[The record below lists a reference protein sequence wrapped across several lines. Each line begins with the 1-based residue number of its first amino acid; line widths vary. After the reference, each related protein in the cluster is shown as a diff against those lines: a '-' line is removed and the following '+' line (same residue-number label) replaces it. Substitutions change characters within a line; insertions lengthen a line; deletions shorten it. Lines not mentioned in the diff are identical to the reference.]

1 LRIDFPW
8 NDRAGRFSTL
18 YALAFLL
25 TITPA
30 LWLAWDAATGML
42 GPRPVTEAIHR
53 TGDWAVRLL
62 LLSLLLTPLRRI
74 TGWSRWVLVRRM
86 IGLSVF
92 FYALAHLVLYAL
104 DQSWNIGRVASEIVL
119 RPYLTIG
126 FVALLG
132 LAVLAATSTDRAIR
146 RLGRRWGMLHRI
158 VYLIGV
164 LSLLHFFLQSK
175 INATQ
180 AALMMGFFL
189 LLMGWR
195 LAHKVGGRLDRPGAL
210 LLVALLAAPLTAGLE
225 ALWYG
230 LATSVPWMRV
240 LEANWSL
247 AMWPRPSFWVLAV
260 GLVAMVLPVLPIIA
274 KRLPMAGARSRH
286 GGGRSS
292 PASKATVSPSL

>member
-25 TITPA
+25 TIAPA
-30 LWLAWDAATGML
+30 LWLVWDAATGVL

-126 FVALLG
+126 FIALLG

-146 RLGRRWGMLHRI
+146 RMGRRWGMLHRL

-164 LSLLHFFLQSK
+164 LSLVHFFLQSK

-195 LAHKVGGRLDRPGAL
+195 LAHRLGGRLDRPAAL

-230 LATSVPWMRV
+230 LATAVPWMRV
-240 LEANWSL
+240 LDANLMLSITL
-247 AMWPRPSFWVLAV
+247 RPAWWVLLV
-260 GLVAMVLPVLPIIA
+260 GLGVALVPLVQPAIRRAARVGGTGRGLPN
-274 KRLPMAGARSRH
+274 RSGA
-286 GGGRSS
+286 
-292 PASKATVSPSL
+292 